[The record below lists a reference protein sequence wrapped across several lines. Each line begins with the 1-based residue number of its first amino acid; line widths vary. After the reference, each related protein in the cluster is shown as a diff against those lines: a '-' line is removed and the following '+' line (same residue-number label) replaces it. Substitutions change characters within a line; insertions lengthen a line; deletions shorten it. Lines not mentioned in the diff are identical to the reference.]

1 MKRSLVLVG
10 LLAALPAQG
19 DIVMPNRTIRAKE
32 LISPT
37 DLVQEPGEMPGVY
50 GHPAEVVGYEA
61 RVTLYPGRPIRAGD
75 VVPPA
80 IVDRNDLVSLIF
92 AHSGLTITADGRA
105 LGRGAVGDTIRVMNL
120 SSRTTLSGRILADGR
135 IEVN

>member
-1 MKRSLVLVG
+1 MNRLLILVTLF
-10 LLAALPAQG
+10 AALPAQA

-50 GHPAEVVGYEA
+50 RHPAEVVGYEA
-61 RVTLYPGRPIRAGD
+61 RVTLYAGRPIRAGD

-80 IVDRNDLVSLIF
+80 LVNRNDLVSLVF
-92 AHSGLTITADGRA
+92 AKGGLTITADGRA
-105 LGRGAVGDTIRVMNL
+105 LGRGAVGDTIRVMNQ
-120 SSRTTLSGRILADGR
+120 SSRTTLSGRIMADGR
-135 IEVN
+135 IEVD